1 LTSPGVGSRT
11 TAWQRSKRRGSLPR
25 DESKKQLLRVLF
37 FEWVTLIKH
46 VINLFV
52 LTFDFST
59 GAGSRTTARKGSK
72 RRGSSPRDEGYNQVN
87 ICGFFSL
94 GPFYHTCLIYFSPLL
109 TSLQMQDRKLQR
121 GSAANAEGRRRGTR
135 GDIRVSACTDSSLCQ
150 FY

>member
-1 LTSPGVGSRT
+1 MAAQQTPWVVAAG
-11 TAWQRSKRRGSLPR
+11 RGLQQVSMCAIFSLG
-25 DESKKQLLRVLF
+25 
-37 FEWVTLIKH
+37 LIKH
-46 VINLFV
+46 VINLF
-52 LTFDFST
+52 LPTFDFST

-94 GPFYHTCLIYFSPLL
+94 GPFYHTSLIYFSPLL
-109 TSLQMQDRKLQR
+109 TSLQMQVRKQQR

-135 GDIRVSACTDSSLCQ
+135 GDIRVSACADSSLCQ